1 MLNYISPLPS
11 AAFAARWPRR
21 VVLLGSTGSIGGS
34 ALDVLAAH
42 PEYFSVAAL
51 AGGKNV
57 RRLAEQAEKWKPPYL
72 AVQDEEARGELAGLL
87 SYKPEILTGQEG
99 YVSLAA
105 LPEADLVLSAQVGA
119 AGLRGT
125 LSAVRAGKVVA
136 LANKESLVLAG
147 ALVRTEC
154 AASGASIL
162 PVDSEH
168 NAIFQCLLGQTG
180 LLDSRASAFPG
191 RTGPEFQAPG
201 TPPGERPSSELK
213 RLILTASG
221 GPFRGRSRAFLDGVG
236 KKEALAHPT
245 WSMGAK
251 ITIDSA
257 TLMNK
262 GLEVIE
268 ACHLYGL
275 APQAVDV
282 VVHPQSVVHSL
293 IEYRDGSQLAQLGA
307 PDMRVPIAVCL
318 GWPYRLTNPAPRL
331 NLLELKP
338 LTFEAPDNEVF
349 PALNLCRQ
357 ALALDLEQNRGRSIA
372 LNAANEVA
380 ITLFMGELLSFS
392 GISSLVAEVLERW
405 QCGAAPL
412 NIDDILEL
420 DAEARRLALKLAP
433 KITGEYLHR

>member
-1 MLNYISPLPS
+1 LLNYISPLPA

-21 VVLLGSTGSIGGS
+21 VALLGSTGSIGGS

-42 PEYFSVAAL
+42 PEYFSLVAL

-57 RRLAEQAEKWKPPYL
+57 RRLAQQAAKWKPPCL
-72 AVQDEEARGELAGLL
+72 AVQDEAARRELAGLL
-87 SYKPEILTGQEG
+87 DYRPEILVGQAG
-99 YVSLAA
+99 YVTLAA

-147 ALVRTEC
+147 GLVRSEC

-180 LLDSRASAFPG
+180 VGSALPRDTEPAYRPAG
-191 RTGPEFQAPG
+191 APENS
-201 TPPGERPSSELK
+201 RPSSDLK

-221 GPFRGRSRAFLDGVG
+221 GPFRGRSKAFLDGVG
-236 KKEALAHPT
+236 KQEALAHPT

-275 APQAVDV
+275 PPEEVAVA
-282 VVHPQSVVHSL
+282 VHPQSVVHSL

-307 PDMRVPIAVCL
+307 PDMRLPISVCL

-331 NLLELKP
+331 NLLDRPP
-338 LTFEAPDNEVF
+338 LTFEAPDNDAF
-349 PALNLCRQ
+349 PALELCRR
-357 ALALDLEQNRGRSIA
+357 ALSRDLEQNRGRTIA

-380 ITLFMGELLSFS
+380 ITLFMGEKLSFT
-392 GISSLVAEVLERW
+392 GISALVAEVLEKW
-405 QCGAAPL
+405 PATVAPGD
-412 NIDDILEL
+412 IDDILEL
-420 DAEARRLALKLAP
+420 DAAARRMALRFVP
-433 KITGEYLHR
+433 K